1 VTDNNKETNKA
12 VVRRYIDEVNR
23 MNLDA
28 LDELVAFNYVDHNAL
43 PGMPPG
49 RESLKQAYRLF
60 SQAFPDVYFTL
71 EDLVAEGDRVA
82 ARGTVRGTHRGDFF
96 GLPATGKQATWTGIH
111 IFRIA
116 DDKAVE
122 GWLELDQLSLM
133 QQLGAI
139 PAAHAADGH
148 DASLTPVD
156 QNKALF
162 RRLIDELWNGGR
174 LEAADELFADDA
186 YSPSMPGLPRGPEG
200 VKQVVSMFRA
210 AFPDLTIAID
220 DLVGE
225 GDTVVGRLTER
236 ATHKGEFMGVAPTGK
251 PITLTEIAINR
262 YLNGKIVESS
272 FELDMYGLLQQLG
285 ALPSAGSAPAA

>member
-1 VTDNNKETNKA
+1 MDNHSTDTNKA
-12 VVRRYIDEVNR
+12 LVRRYIDEVNR

-28 LDELVAFNYVDHNAL
+28 LDELVAADYVDHNGL

-49 RESLKQAYRLF
+49 REGLKLAYGLF
-60 SQAFPDVYFTL
+60 SAAFPDVYFTL

-111 IFRIA
+111 IFRLA
-116 DDKAVE
+116 DGQAVE

-139 PAAHAADGH
+139 PASRQTE
-148 DASLTPVD
+148 ASPALTPVES
-156 QNKALF
+156 NKVLF
-162 RRLIDELWNGGR
+162 RRLIDELWNQGR
-174 LEAADELFADDA
+174 LEVADELFAADA

-200 VKQVVSMFRA
+200 VKQVVSMFRS
-210 AFPDLTIAID
+210 AFPDLTIVID
-220 DLVGE
+220 ELVGE

-236 ATHKGEFMGVAPTGK
+236 ATHKGEFMGIAPAGK
-251 PITLTEIAINR
+251 PIKLTEIAINR
-262 YLNGKIVESS
+262 YVDGKIVESS

-285 ALPSAGSAPAA
+285 ALPSAGAAPAA